1 MSNLSS
7 LAPPA
12 AWRGHAVSEPRGLI
26 AGYGVLGMLPERDL
40 AELMHRS
47 TIRVLRRRDI
57 LFRQGDP
64 GSTVT
69 LVLRG
74 YVKLSKTLVDGRD
87 VVLEIVGAGEAL
99 GEVAVLNKW
108 AHEADATAL
117 SDCRLLS
124 IDGRHFRRTFDSR
137 PECLLTIMRLVSE
150 RLQRMT
156 EQMVDALALSA
167 QARLAKAIMLLAR
180 LRAANLGHGGKV
192 RLTLSQTELGAMT
205 GPTRESVNKNLG
217 AWREAG
223 WILLSDRSVTLI
235 DVRALSDIALG

>member
-1 MSNLSS
+1 MSNLTS
-7 LAPPA
+7 LTPPRV
-12 AWRGHAVSEPRGLI
+12 WGGHAESGPRGLI
-26 AGYGVLGMLPERDL
+26 ASHGMLGMLPEHDL

-47 TIRVLRRRDI
+47 TIRNLRRRAVV
-57 LFRQGDP
+57 FRQGDP
-64 GSTVT
+64 GITVN
-69 LVLRG
+69 LVLLG

-87 VVLEIVGAGEAL
+87 VVLEIVGPGEAF

-108 AHEADATAL
+108 AHEADARAL

-124 IDGRHFRRTFDSR
+124 IDGRDFRRTFDSR
-137 PECLLTIMRLVSE
+137 PECFLTIMRLVSE

-180 LRAANLGHGGKV
+180 LRSSSPEHRGKV
-192 RLTLSQTELGAMT
+192 QLTLSQTELGAMT
-205 GPTRESVNKNLG
+205 GLTRESVNKHLG
-217 AWREAG
+217 VWREAG

-235 DVRALSDIALG
+235 DVSALSDIALG